1 MQTNNPIIAT
11 QELSFQYKGG
21 IPIKFPPIQI
31 QKGQHTLLLG
41 NSGTGKTTLLHLLG
55 GLSKP
60 TEGKVW
66 INEKDIYAMSTS
78 EMDKFRSQ
86 HIGFIFQEAHLLK
99 NLTILENIQLAQ
111 SLAKKTVNKNEVLS
125 VLDKLQLSDKAHAY
139 PQELSRGQ
147 LQRAAIARAVINK
160 PLLLIADEPTA
171 SLDDQNTTRVLSLL
185 MEIADQQGATLL
197 IATHDKRIKNN
208 FSNTYDLNTHN
219 PNSK

>member
-21 IPIKFPPIQI
+21 IPIKFPAIQI
-31 QKGQHTLLLG
+31 QKAQHTLLLG

-60 TEGKVW
+60 TAGKVW
-66 INEKDIYAMSTS
+66 INEKDIYVMSTS

-171 SLDDQNTTRVLSLL
+171 SLDDQNTTRVLTLL

-208 FSNTYDLNTHN
+208 FSNTYDLNTLN